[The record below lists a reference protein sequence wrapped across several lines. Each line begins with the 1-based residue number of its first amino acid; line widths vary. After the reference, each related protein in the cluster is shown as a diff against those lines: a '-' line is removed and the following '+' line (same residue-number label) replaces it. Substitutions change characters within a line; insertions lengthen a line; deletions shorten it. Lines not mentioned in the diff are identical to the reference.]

1 MDAIFHSQLRKQKYT
16 ENLIWCFWLRLWLW
30 SMQEKWRLT
39 WLSRVQH
46 RGGPRRQTPA
56 KHQKVKTR
64 QNNKL
69 MADWKIFYYIQ
80 RFKWFLLFW
89 QKFVENGKLVDVQKL
104 ENQILEQTA
113 ISFSLLWGPCT
124 CISLYI
130 SAYMHICA
138 SWPWSQCRIQN
149 KEKLWILNW
158 PI

>member
-1 MDAIFHSQLRKQKYT
+1 MDAVFKKYI
-16 ENLIWCFWLRLWLW
+16 ENVIWCFFFRLWLW

-69 MADWKIFYYIQ
+69 MADWKISYFIK
-80 RFKWFLLFW
+80 RFKWFLRFW

-124 CISLYI
+124 FLHFLVHFCIY
-130 SAYMHICA
+130 AYMCIVTMISVQDA
-138 SWPWSQCRIQN
+138 KKN
-149 KEKLWILNW
+149 YEY
-158 PI
+158 